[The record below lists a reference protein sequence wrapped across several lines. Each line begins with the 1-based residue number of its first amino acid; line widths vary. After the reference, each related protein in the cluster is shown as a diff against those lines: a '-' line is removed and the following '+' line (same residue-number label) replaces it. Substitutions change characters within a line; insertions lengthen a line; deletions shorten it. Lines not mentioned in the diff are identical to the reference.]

1 MVIFIEIIHG
11 MLFTACYV
19 QVARDQ
25 FDQDQDHVW
34 ACHTT
39 KKRSFE
45 NIKVK
50 NTGKWMMN
58 NEILG

>member
-25 FDQDQDHVW
+25 FDHDQDHVW
-34 ACHTT
+34 GL
-39 KKRSFE
+39 SL
-45 NIKVK
+45 NIKK
-50 NTGKWMMN
+50 ILLEIKTTGRWN
-58 NEILG
+58 FIFY

>member
-25 FDQDQDHVW
+25 FDHDQDHVW
-34 ACHTT
+34 GL
-39 KKRSFE
+39 SL
-45 NIKVK
+45 NIKK
-50 NTGKWMMN
+50 ILLEIKTTTGRWN
-58 NEILG
+58 FIFY